1 MDISAL
7 LPLMAMKPDADIK
20 GVLKQFLIADLG
32 RKAIP
37 VVLETIGKVWNSRRK
52 PVMVDAPMEK
62 DDRREAC
69 IRLHRMYDKDH
80 GNEAFDAVTW
90 RLGQLPQTRFLKVS
104 SNGVALI
111 ANDEEIRVFEDVYA
125 RQVSMTFDEKH
136 DAKEACME
144 VYSKTGSL
152 IELKKYLSD
161 LQKEYAFDRD
171 NQLGVQLFYFDEV
184 PITLPMSMEGEP
196 RYDMLP
202 KHATFTKTAMNT
214 NKSLDN
220 MYGGAVRTLRKRV
233 KFFMENRK
241 WYAEKGIPYTLGVLL
256 HGKPGTGKTSL
267 VKALSK
273 DCNRHVFNLKLSEA
287 TTVSQIRSIFFD
299 ERVNVVED
307 GQTRTYNIPIDRR
320 LLVIED
326 IDCLSSIVLQRKPD
340 AEDPTL
346 TYNEAFDAKD
356 SDGSSGIPEGFT
368 AAWGAAGSSLSA
380 PEDIGGG
387 LAASF
392 SPIVPGNKQSS
403 TAAGKKTKK
412 TVVDGE
418 KLTLSHLLNVLD
430 GVLETPGRMVIM
442 TSNHPEKLDS
452 ALVRPGRMDVK
463 VLFGCATVDDIQEMI
478 EKISDLPCPRDL
490 LWEIPDRHWT
500 PAEVT
505 AKIFENI
512 EDVDAIVASLVVP
525 P

>member
-7 LPLMAMKPDADIK
+7 LPLLAMKPDADIK
-20 GVLKQFLIADLG
+20 GLLKQFLIADLG
-32 RKAIP
+32 RKAVP
-37 VVLETIGKVWNSRRK
+37 VVLETLGKVWNSRRK
-52 PVMVDAPMEK
+52 PALVDVPMVK

-69 IRLHRMYDKDH
+69 IRLHRTYDKDH

-111 ANDEEIRVFEDVYA
+111 ANEEEICVFEDVYA

-144 VYSKTGSL
+144 VYSKAGSL
-152 IELKKYLSD
+152 VELKKYLSD

-184 PITLPMSMEGEP
+184 PITLTMSMDGEP

-202 KHATFTKTAMNT
+202 KRATFTKAAMNT

-220 MYGGAVRTLRKRV
+220 MYGGAVRALRKRV

-256 HGKPGTGKTSL
+256 FGKPGTGKTSI
-267 VKALSK
+267 VKALSR

-287 TTVSQIRSIFFD
+287 TTVSQINSIFFD

-326 IDCLSSIVLQRKPD
+326 IDCLSSIVLQRQPED
-340 AEDPTL
+340 EDPTL
-346 TYNEAFDAKD
+346 TYNDAFDAKD
-356 SDGSSGIPEGFT
+356 SDAAQSGVEGFT
-368 AAWGAAGSSLSA
+368 AAWSAADASLS
-380 PEDIGGG
+380 DIRGAS
-387 LAASF
+387 LAARYA
-392 SPIVPGNKQSS
+392 PLIQENKELVQ
-403 TAAGKKTKK
+403 KKTAK
-412 TVVDGE
+412 TTKAPVVSGE

-463 VLFGCATVDDIQEMI
+463 VLFGCASVEDIQEMI
-478 EKISDLPCPRDL
+478 EKISDLPCPIDL
-490 LWEIPDRHWT
+490 LWEVPDRHWT

-512 EDVDAIVASLVVP
+512 EDVDAIVASLVLP
-525 P
+525 A